1 MIGTIV
7 ARPSMTQAMA
17 EFVVPKS
24 MPQISSQ
31 DDARAANESIKRA
44 REEEEEE
51 GEEYDRDDDF
61 VSDLR
66 SFLIDLQFW

>member
-7 ARPSMTQAMA
+7 ARPSMTQATA

-31 DDARAANESIKRA
+31 DDARATNESIKRA
-44 REEEEEE
+44 REEEEE
-51 GEEYDRDDDF
+51 EEYDRDDDF

-66 SFLIDLQFW
+66 SFLIDL